1 MKALKKICT
10 ALMLL
15 AFAFV
20 FASCSNG
27 SDSDDD
33 DSSTNGKPSSD
44 SSTNDKPSSVGKNVL
59 AGNFYQYSQKD
70 DKKTKTITYVFKDD
84 TVTETEV
91 KHPTGESPKTEITEY
106 KYTCNANTGLLYLN
120 IVSWTVDGVKMT
132 SMDDVYKYFAK
143 DFDCTVEEAKE
154 QLGDENIFAE
164 NISKCYFVKDDGNI
178 LLGDYFGDDNVKNNP
193 VNCISWYNAL
203 VYCNTRSIQEKLNP
217 CYAIGGKTDPSK
229 WGDVPT
235 SNNITWNAATC
246 DFTANGYRLPT
257 EAEWEWAARGGE
269 SYTYAGS
276 YDVND
281 VAWYTENTND
291 TGTRDVKTKKANG
304 YRLYDM
310 SGNVWEWCWDWYGSI
325 SSDTEGSGPA
335 SGSNRCQRGGSWH
348 NYADNAQVA
357 GRGGSF
363 PLIRGY
369 YYGFRL
375 VRNAN

>member
-44 SSTNDKPSSVGKNVL
+44 SSTNGLLPSVGKNVL

-91 KHPTGESPKTEITEY
+91 KQPTGESPKTEITEY

-143 DFDCTVEEAKE
+143 DNGCTVAEAKE
-154 QLGDENIFAE
+154 YLGDENMFNEI
-164 NISKCYFVKDDGNI
+164 ISKCYFVKDDGNI
-178 LLGDYFGDDNVKNNP
+178 LLGDYFDDDEDVEVSKFVYAEDAALRVNFDGEKIELNGATKKGSWKIELDAKATFSGKEIEGLYTVK
-193 VNCISWYNAL
+193 
-203 VYCNTRSIQEKLNP
+203 EKATKTLKDLNG
-217 CYAIGGKTDPSK
+217 YDK
-229 WGDVPT
+229 
-235 SNNITWNAATC
+235 SNE
-246 DFTANGYRLPT
+246 ANGYITIKFSKLPVT
-257 EAEWEWAARGGE
+257 LSSEP
-269 SYTYAGS
+269 Y
-276 YDVND
+276 NMK
-281 VAWYTENTND
+281 
-291 TGTRDVKTKKANG
+291 TGTEYKFIFDPDCDEYKK
-304 YRLYDM
+304 L
-310 SGNVWEWCWDWYGSI
+310 
-325 SSDTEGSGPA
+325 
-335 SGSNRCQRGGSWH
+335 
-348 NYADNAQVA
+348 
-357 GRGGSF
+357 
-363 PLIRGY
+363 
-369 YYGFRL
+369 
-375 VRNAN
+375 